1 MRKIFSSNEAVSLLS
16 THVLISKTQ
25 GQNPLFYMLSTDGNI
40 IVTNETRKYYITV
53 DEFKYNFY
61 EADYFVYKSL
71 KELAENDVEID
82 QEFRKLR
89 Q

>member
-16 THVLISKTQ
+16 THVLISKAQ
-25 GQNPLFYMLSTDGNI
+25 GQNPLFYMLSIDGNI

-53 DEFKYNFY
+53 DDFKYNFY
-61 EADYFVYKSL
+61 EREYFVYKSL

>member
-16 THVLISKTQ
+16 THVLVSKAQ

-53 DEFKYNFY
+53 DDFKYNFY
-61 EADYFVYKSL
+61 ESEYFIYKSL